1 MMAKKKKGSLFWK
14 IFAVAVVL
22 LGIAAIILL
31 RYGEK
36 VMMDYDASQSLPLKE
51 SQELADSLS
60 AGNFDKLFDVENI
73 PNTMIFERE
82 SFIEKTKALI
92 EEAGGCTVKKG
103 FSFDRVEKPTYV
115 IAAGNTK
122 IATVE
127 FQKTKEKSE
136 YGFATYKMVSV
147 TPNTNGHYG
156 ISVLV
161 PENCTFYLNGIE
173 VPDAYKTGETEQ
185 VAAQKDSIEPEK
197 DDPRGTGSAEFAY
210 YYVDAL
216 ENEPAVRL
224 VYKDDNSEAE
234 LVYSDTYKA
243 WTVTSH
249 EITVTAPMN
258 YTVYVNGRNISGD
271 GKFLSKEHIDVAEL
285 SSVLKYVKG
294 DIYVKEYHVSGVRNL
309 ASVNVSATDFEGNTA
324 SPEHEENSREY
335 TFRCGLT
342 PAEKTKYGIDS
353 DFLFERAINYAR
365 FVNNDGSYWDIM
377 YKYVLKPSQA
387 SEDFESYWVVF
398 SPHDSY
404 WIEDKNLDEVTFFSE
419 EIFRATV
426 SFEYW
431 IKGYNHEHDNVKE
444 YDNRITFWYV
454 RDEKNVWKIV
464 DWGLG

>member
-1 MMAKKKKGSLFWK
+1 MAKKKKGSLFWK
-14 IFAVAVVL
+14 IFAVAIVL
-22 LGIAAIILL
+22 LGIAAIIAL

-161 PENCTFYLNGIE
+161 PETCTFYLNGIE

-197 DDPRGTGSAEFAY
+197 DDPRGTGNCEFSY

-249 EITVTAPMN
+249 DITVTAPMN
-258 YTVYVNGRNISGD
+258 YKVFVNGREISAD
-271 GKFLSKEHIDVAEL
+271 GKFLSKDHIGVAEL
-285 SSVLKYVKG
+285 SAVLKYIDG
-294 DIYVKEYHVSGVRNL
+294 DIYMKEYHVSGIRNL

-324 SPEHEENSREY
+324 SPEHEDNSREY
-335 TFRCGLT
+335 TFKCGLT
-342 PAEKTKYGIDS
+342 PADKNKYGIDS

-444 YDNRITFWYV
+444 YDNTITFWYV
-454 RDEKNVWKIV
+454 RDNSGAWKIV

>member
-14 IFAVAVVL
+14 IFAVAIVL
-22 LGIAAIILL
+22 LGIAAIIAL

-161 PENCTFYLNGIE
+161 PETCTFYLNGIE

-197 DDPRGTGSAEFAY
+197 DDPRGTGNCEFSY

-216 ENEPAVRL
+216 ENEPSVKL
-224 VYKDDNSEAE
+224 VYKTDSTDAE
-234 LVYSDTYKA
+234 LIYSDTYKA

-249 EITVTAPMN
+249 DITVTAPMN
-258 YTVYVNGRNISGD
+258 YKVFVNGREITAD
-271 GKFLSKEHIDVAEL
+271 GKFLSKDHIDVAEL
-285 SSVLKYVKG
+285 SAVLKYIDG
-294 DIYVKEYHVSGVRNL
+294 DIYMKEYHVSGIRNL

-335 TFRCGLT
+335 TFKCGLT

-387 SEDFESYWVVF
+387 SQDFESYWVVF

-404 WIEDKNLDEVTFFSE
+404 WIEDKNVDEITFFSE

-454 RDEKNVWKIV
+454 RDEKGTWKIV

>member
-14 IFAVAVVL
+14 IFAVAIVL
-22 LGIAAIILL
+22 LGIAAIIAL

-161 PENCTFYLNGIE
+161 PETCTFYLNGIE

-197 DDPRGTGSAEFAY
+197 DDPRGTGNCEFSY

-216 ENEPAVRL
+216 ENEPSVKL
-224 VYKDDNSEAE
+224 VYKTDSTDAE
-234 LVYSDTYKA
+234 LIYSDTYKA

-249 EITVTAPMN
+249 DITVTAPMN
-258 YTVYVNGRNISGD
+258 YKVFVNGREITAD
-271 GKFLSKEHIDVAEL
+271 GKFLSKDHIDVAEL
-285 SSVLKYVKG
+285 SAVLKYIDG
-294 DIYVKEYHVSGVRNL
+294 DIYMKEYHVSGIRNL

-324 SPEHEENSREY
+324 GPEHEENSREY
-335 TFRCGLT
+335 TFKCGLT

-353 DFLFERAINYAR
+353 DFLFERAISYAR

-387 SEDFESYWVVF
+387 SQDFESYWVVF

-404 WIEDKNLDEVTFFSE
+404 WIEDKNVDEITFFSE

-454 RDEKNVWKIV
+454 RDEKGTWKIV

>member
-14 IFAVAVVL
+14 IFAVAIVL
-22 LGIAAIILL
+22 LGIAAIIAL

-161 PENCTFYLNGIE
+161 PETCTFYLNGIE

-197 DDPRGTGSAEFAY
+197 DDPRGTGNCEFSY

-216 ENEPAVRL
+216 ENEPSVKL
-224 VYKDDNSEAE
+224 VYKTDSTDAE
-234 LVYSDTYKA
+234 LIYSDTYKA

-249 EITVTAPMN
+249 DITVTAPMN
-258 YTVYVNGRNISGD
+258 YKVFVNGREISAD
-271 GKFLSKEHIDVAEL
+271 GKFLSKDHIDVAEL
-285 SSVLKYVKG
+285 SAVLKYIDG
-294 DIYVKEYHVSGVRNL
+294 DIYMKEYHVSGIRNL
-309 ASVNVSATDFEGNTA
+309 ASLSVSATDFEGNTA

-335 TFRCGLT
+335 TFKCGLT

-387 SEDFESYWVVF
+387 SQDFESYWVVF

-404 WIEDKNLDEVTFFSE
+404 WIEDKNVDEITFFSE

-454 RDEKNVWKIV
+454 RDEKGTWKIV

>member
-1 MMAKKKKGSLFWK
+1 MAKKKKGSLFWK
-14 IFAVAVVL
+14 IFAVAIVL
-22 LGIAAIILL
+22 LGIAAIIAL

-161 PENCTFYLNGIE
+161 PETCTFYLNGIE

-197 DDPRGTGSAEFAY
+197 DDPRGTGNCEFSY

-216 ENEPAVRL
+216 ENEPSVKL
-224 VYKDDNSEAE
+224 VYKTDSTDAE
-234 LVYSDTYKA
+234 LIYSDTYKA

-249 EITVTAPMN
+249 DITVTAPMN
-258 YTVYVNGRNISGD
+258 YKVFVNGREITAD
-271 GKFLSKEHIDVAEL
+271 GKFLSKDHIDVAEL
-285 SSVLKYVKG
+285 SAVLKYIDG
-294 DIYVKEYHVSGVRNL
+294 DIYMKEYHVSGIRNL

-335 TFRCGLT
+335 TFKCGLT

-387 SEDFESYWVVF
+387 SQDFESYWVVF

-404 WIEDKNLDEVTFFSE
+404 WIEDKNVDEITFFSE

-454 RDEKNVWKIV
+454 RDEKGTWKIV